1 MINQWPFVGTMAQ
14 IVQFIR
20 PADSFD
26 PEVVSVLG
34 KAYDMAVAALN
45 DIGQPQVVREVLA
58 KRIIK
63 AAQKG
68 ERDPAALCA
77 IALAAFN
84 SEKLLR

>member
-20 PADSFD
+20 PPDSFD
-26 PEVVSVLG
+26 PEALSALG
-34 KAYDMAVAALN
+34 KAYDMAVAALH
-45 DIGQPQVVREVLA
+45 DIGQPQLVREVLA

-63 AAQKG
+63 AAQRG

-84 SEKLLR
+84 SDKLMR